1 MYSIRITFP
10 YSKRGTRISKA
21 YEILLGW
28 DSGEVTTTLSVYP
41 KDGGVISPSMM
52 NHFSSKALEL
62 RSGAQE
68 LQKQNGCFALGGRR
82 AGRG

>member
-10 YSKRGTRISKA
+10 YSKRGTRISKHMR
-21 YEILLGW
+21 LLGW

-41 KDGGVISPSMM
+41 KDGGIISPSMM
-52 NHFSSKALEL
+52 NHFSSEALEL

-68 LQKQNGCFALGGRR
+68 LQ
-82 AGRG
+82 